1 MLPFLLPVA
10 KNVGWLLLKALVYAL
25 VILGLAWCVY
35 VALIRPHTKPTPT
48 TTQTGGVSN
57 TYNIKVGIGGC
68 LRMPTK

>member
-35 VALIRPHTKPTPT
+35 VTVIRPTTKPNPT
-48 TTQTGGVSN
+48 TVQTGGVSY
-57 TYNIKVGIGGC
+57 TIKVGFGGC
-68 LRMPTK
+68 IRLPTPIK